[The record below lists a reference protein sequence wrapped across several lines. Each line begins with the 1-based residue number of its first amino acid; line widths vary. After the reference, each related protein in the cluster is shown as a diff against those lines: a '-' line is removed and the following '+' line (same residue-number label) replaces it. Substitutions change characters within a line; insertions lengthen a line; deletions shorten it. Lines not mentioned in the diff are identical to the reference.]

1 MEKIILITREVDK
14 VEQRIINENPERNV
28 AKSVN
33 GRTMRKKKKSS
44 KVAVVCYIFGLV
56 TGLIIGLLVSVLFMD
71 KNNND
76 SNSSNVGNEQQIGQ
90 GGNAFDEMLEAK
102 GFVIKTPLVDLYYPE
117 KWKKQINVE
126 QVEGDIYKVQFN
138 GKLEKK
144 DEIQLFE
151 IVFGGTE
158 GILLGTLDETEVYL
172 IYNDISF
179 DDTWTEEA
187 QNQVY
192 VMQEESNYV
201 IGMLQKEEGFVPA
214 N

>member
-1 MEKIILITREVDK
+1 M
-14 VEQRIINENPERNV
+14 EQRIINENPERNV

-90 GGNAFDEMLEAK
+90 GGNALDEMLEAK

-179 DDTWTEEA
+179 DDTWTEEE
-187 QNQVY
+187 QNEVY